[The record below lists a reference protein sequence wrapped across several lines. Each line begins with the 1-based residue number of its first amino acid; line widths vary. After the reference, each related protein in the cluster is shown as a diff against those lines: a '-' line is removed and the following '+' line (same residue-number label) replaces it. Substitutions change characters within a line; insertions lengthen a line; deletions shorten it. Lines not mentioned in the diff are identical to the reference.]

1 MMQRLGYSRYRQK
14 RTPLQESYARMPVRH
29 YMVQRVIEFD
39 AVVVGSGIAGL
50 TMAVGLAREGR
61 NVALVTKKQLE
72 DSSTNWAQGGIAG
85 VLDTTN
91 YQSIEKHI
99 QDTIDAGDGLC
110 DEDIVRSVVLEA
122 AERIQSLIDEGVDF
136 DRSSDGSFDLIK
148 EGGHQEKRILHVKD
162 RTGAAIESTLI
173 NRLHQE
179 NVVILEGWMAVDLIL
194 EKQNSPQ
201 EGIRGIWCLDPEGV
215 VHSIVCKALILA
227 TGGAGQLWRETTNPS
242 VATGDGIAMAHRA
255 SVKTTHMEFIQFHPT
270 ALAMPGEQPFL
281 ITEAL
286 RGSGAILMT
295 LEGLQAYRKSKKKP
309 DHFSYMKSIDSRG
322 SLATRDIV
330 ARATDL
336 VLKKTGDRHV
346 VLVTE
351 HLNAEDLK
359 KRFPTIN
366 ERLSKY
372 GLELG
377 PDPIPVTPAAHYI
390 VGGIEVDKKGQCK
403 TFDGTS
409 YDGIFAVGEVACTGL
424 HGANRLASNS
434 LLEAIVMTHRALTSA
449 LEETSK
455 NKENE
460 IEVPLWRAKGL
471 DNLTEHVS
479 LKADREALQS
489 IMSDDVGLVRRD
501 ERLQR
506 AKRKILHIAEEIDRI
521 WRRSKPTRKLVELRN
536 MSIVS
541 SLVVN
546 AAIARK
552 ENIGLHYNLDQNH
565 IDKP

>member
-1 MMQRLGYSRYRQK
+1 MQRLGYSRYRKK
-14 RTPLQESYARMPVRH
+14 RTCLQESYARMPIRH
-29 YMVQRVIEFD
+29 YMAQRVIEFD

-50 TMAVGLAREGR
+50 TMAVGLAREGK

-91 YQSIEKHI
+91 EESIEKHI
-99 QDTIDAGDGLC
+99 QDTLDAGDGLC
-110 DEDIVRSVVLEA
+110 DEDVVRSVVIEA
-122 AERIQSLIDEGVDF
+122 ADRIQSLINEGVIF
-136 DRSSDGSFDLIK
+136 DRASDGNFDLVK

-162 RTGAAIESTLI
+162 RTGAAIEGTLI
-173 NRLHQE
+173 KRLHEE
-179 NVVILEGWMAVDLIL
+179 NVTILEGWMAVDLIL
-194 EKQNSPQ
+194 EKQSSPQ

-227 TGGAGQLWRETTNPS
+227 TGGAGKLWRETTNPS

-295 LEGLQAYRKSKKKP
+295 LDGLQEYRKSKKKP

-330 ARATDL
+330 ARATDI

-351 HLNAEDLK
+351 HLNADVLK
-359 KRFPTIN
+359 NRFPTIN

-390 VGGIEVDKKGQCK
+390 VGGIEVDKNGQCK
-403 TFDGTS
+403 TFDGTP

-434 LLEAIVMTHRALTSA
+434 LLEAIVMTHRALTSV

-455 NKENE
+455 DKENE
-460 IEVPLWRAKGL
+460 TEVPLWRAKGL
-471 DNLTEHVS
+471 DNLTEHVP

-506 AKRKILHIAEEIDRI
+506 ARRKILHIAEEIDRI

-546 AAIARK
+546 ASVARK
-552 ENIGLHYNLDQNH
+552 ENIGLHYNLDHNH

>member
-1 MMQRLGYSRYRQK
+1 
-14 RTPLQESYARMPVRH
+14 
-29 YMVQRVIEFD
+29 MVQRVIEFD

-122 AERIQSLIDEGVDF
+122 AERIQSLIDEGVEF
-136 DRSSDGSFDLIK
+136 DRSSDGSFDLVK

-227 TGGAGQLWRETTNPS
+227 TGGAGKLWRETTNPS

-270 ALAMPGEQPFL
+270 ALAMPGEEPFL

-295 LEGLQAYRKSKKKP
+295 LEGLQEYRKSKKKP

-366 ERLSKY
+366 ERLSKH

-390 VGGIEVDKKGQCK
+390 VGGIEVDEKGHCK
-403 TFDGTS
+403 TFDGAS

-460 IEVPLWRAKGL
+460 TEVPLWRAKGL

-521 WRRSKPTRKLVELRN
+521 WRRSKPTRKLVEVIL
-536 MSIVS
+536 S
-541 SLVVN
+541 
-546 AAIARK
+546 
-552 ENIGLHYNLDQNH
+552 
-565 IDKP
+565 